1 MKKEKG
7 KNIVT
12 RNDPWRH
19 YGRQEDT
26 IQTDK
31 NIAKRL
37 ACVQPP
43 LPSIFLRGGVALHRL
58 QKDPI
63 TLRLAILVEVEET
76 QNAHNQAPSYRPM

>member
-12 RNDPWRH
+12 QNASWRH
-19 YGRQEDT
+19 YGRQADT

-37 ACVQPP
+37 ACVQPL
-43 LPSIFLRGGVALHRL
+43 LPSIFLRGGAAVHRL

-76 QNAHNQAPSYRPM
+76 QNAHNQAPQL

>member
-12 RNDPWRH
+12 QNASWRH
-19 YGRQEDT
+19 YGRQADT
-26 IQTDK
+26 IQTHK

-43 LPSIFLRGGVALHRL
+43 LASIFLREGAAVHRL
-58 QKDPI
+58 QKEPI

>member
-19 YGRQEDT
+19 YGRQADT

-43 LPSIFLRGGVALHRL
+43 LPSIFLRGGAAVHRL

-63 TLRLAILVEVEET
+63 TLCLAILVEVEET

>member
-1 MKKEKG
+1 M
-7 KNIVT
+7 ILDVT
-12 RNDPWRH
+12 MDDRRTLSKPIKIL
-19 YGRQEDT
+19 Q
-26 IQTDK
+26 
-31 NIAKRL
+31 KRL

-43 LPSIFLRGGVALHRL
+43 LPSIFLRGGAAVHRL

>member
-12 RNDPWRH
+12 QNASWRH
-19 YGRQEDT
+19 YGRQADT

-43 LPSIFLRGGVALHRL
+43 LPSIFLGEGRL
-58 QKDPI
+58 YTGFKK
-63 TLRLAILVEVEET
+63 TR
-76 QNAHNQAPSYRPM
+76 

>member
-12 RNDPWRH
+12 QNASWRH
-19 YGRQEDT
+19 YGRQADT

-43 LPSIFLRGGVALHRL
+43 LPSIFLRGGAAVHRL